1 MYKIVITIN
10 EGKTIKVDK
19 KTSAVDMNIQ
29 LDEFDILSSEN
40 EKQVA
45 EILKKK
51 LGADEGLQIEFQNYK
66 TSEEKAEALLKL
78 MNKLI

>member
-1 MYKIVITIN
+1 MYKIAITIN

-19 KTSAVDMNIQ
+19 KLSAVDMNIQ

-51 LGADEGLQIEFQNYK
+51 LGADEEIQFEFSNYK